1 MAVNVATQTMMR
13 LPSNELMSL
22 QEDFES
28 NPDGL
33 LPAEFVR
40 VMLNRAAQKAAHGGA
55 DDGVAPLVDE
65 ATGAPNLGAVAELL
79 ELFEQIDA
87 NGDGSLEWDEFVQV
101 VVDQRTDTDTPEQ
114 IQESFKELAQNRD
127 TIVRFERF
135 LYAQSHIR

>member
-55 DDGVAPLVDE
+55 DDFVRPQWGEATYQQLRARGLDVQWKVYPGMRHELRREELDDLNAWMMPLVRDDAGE
-65 ATGAPNLGAVAELL
+65 KEELR
-79 ELFEQIDA
+79 
-87 NGDGSLEWDEFVQV
+87 
-101 VVDQRTDTDTPEQ
+101 RT
-114 IQESFKELAQNRD
+114 
-127 TIVRFERF
+127 
-135 LYAQSHIR
+135 

>member
-40 VMLNRAAQKAAHGGA
+40 VMLARAAQRVRSAHGGA
-55 DDGVAPLVDE
+55 DDDVAPLVDE

-87 NGDGSLEWDEFVQV
+87 NGDGSLEWDEFLSL
-101 VVDQRTDTDTPEQ
+101 
-114 IQESFKELAQNRD
+114 I
-127 TIVRFERF
+127 
-135 LYAQSHIR
+135 HI